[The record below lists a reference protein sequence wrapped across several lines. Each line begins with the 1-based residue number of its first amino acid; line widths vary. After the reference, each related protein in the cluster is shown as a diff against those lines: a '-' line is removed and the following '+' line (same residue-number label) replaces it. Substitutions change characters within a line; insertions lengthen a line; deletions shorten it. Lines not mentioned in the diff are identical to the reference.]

1 MAAAGAP
8 LSFSCKAS
16 RMTPTPS
23 TTPEEIKTRI
33 GSGLLSFPVTTFDA
47 AGDFDAGKYREH
59 VAWLADYPAAAL
71 FAAGGTGEFF
81 SLSRGEIVEVIRTA
95 KQAAGDLPI
104 ISGCGYGTRMAIEI
118 AQDAEA
124 AGADALLLLPHYL
137 MRVPQEGIYNHVK
150 AVCQS
155 VSIGVIV
162 YNRDNSQ
169 VTADTLERLAAACPN
184 LIGFKDGSGDI
195 ATVREITTR
204 LGDRLVFVGGMPTHE
219 LYAEAYDGAG
229 VSTYSSAVFNFA
241 PKAALAFYDA
251 LRAGDK
257 AKMQA
262 ILTDFFYP
270 YSRIRDRR
278 PGYAVSIIKAGLRLI
293 GRDPGPVRAPLTD
306 LTDEEMEMLGPLVRK
321 FAA

>member
-1 MAAAGAP
+1 
-8 LSFSCKAS
+8 
-16 RMTPTPS
+16 MTPQD
-23 TTPEEIKTRI
+23 IKAQI

-47 AGDFDAGKYREH
+47 EGEFDAGKYREH
-59 VAWLADYPAAAL
+59 VAWLADFPAAAL

-95 KQAAGDLPI
+95 KQAAGDMPI
-104 ISGCGYGTRMAIEI
+104 VSGCGYGTRMAVEI

-137 MRVPQEGIYNHVK
+137 MKVPQEGIYNHVK
-150 AVCQS
+150 AVCRS

-169 VTADTLERLAAACPN
+169 VTAETLARLCDACPN

-195 ATVREITTR
+195 ATVREITAR
-204 LGDRLVFVGGMPTHE
+204 LGDRLVYVGGMPTHE

-241 PKAALAFYDA
+241 PRSALAFSDA

-257 AKMQA
+257 AKMQT

-306 LTDEEMEMLGPLVRK
+306 LQADEMEKLKALIEALGPQ
-321 FAA
+321 

>member
-1 MAAAGAP
+1 
-8 LSFSCKAS
+8 
-16 RMTPTPS
+16 MTPQD
-23 TTPEEIKTRI
+23 IQAQI
-33 GSGLLSFPVTTFDA
+33 GAGLLSFPVTTFDA
-47 AGDFDAGKYREH
+47 DGEFDAGKYREH
-59 VAWLADYPAAAL
+59 VSWLADYPAAAL

-95 KQAAGDLPI
+95 KQAAGGLPI
-104 ISGCGYGTRMAIEI
+104 ISGCGYGTRMAVEI

-137 MRVPQEGIYNHVK
+137 MKVPQEGLFRHVK
-150 AVCQS
+150 AVCDS
-155 VSIGVIV
+155 VSIGIIV

-169 VTADTLERLAAACPN
+169 VTAETLERLCDACPN

-204 LGDRLVFVGGMPTHE
+204 LGDRLVYVGGMPTHE
-219 LYAEAYDGAG
+219 LFAEAYDGAG

-241 PKAALAFYDA
+241 PQAALDFYTA

-262 ILTDFFYP
+262 ILTEFFYP
-270 YSRIRDRR
+270 YSRIRDRS
-278 PGYAVSIIKAGLRLI
+278 PGYAVSIVKAGLRLI

>member
-1 MAAAGAP
+1 
-8 LSFSCKAS
+8 
-16 RMTPTPS
+16 MTPQ
-23 TTPEEIKTRI
+23 EIKAQI

-47 AGDFDAGKYREH
+47 EGEFDAGKYREH
-59 VAWLADYPAAAL
+59 VSWLADYPAAAL

-81 SLSRGEIVEVIRTA
+81 SLTRGEIVEVIRTA
-95 KQAAGDLPI
+95 KQAAGEVPI
-104 ISGCGYGTRMAIEI
+104 VSGCGYGTRMAIEI
-118 AQDAEA
+118 ARDAEA

-137 MRVPQEGIYNHVK
+137 MKVPQEGIYNHVK
-150 AVCQS
+150 AVCDS

-169 VTADTLERLAAACPN
+169 VTAETLERLCEACPN
-184 LIGFKDGSGDI
+184 LVGFKDGSGDI
-195 ATVREITTR
+195 ATVREITAR
-204 LGDRLVFVGGMPTHE
+204 LGDRLVYVGGMPTHE
-219 LYAEAYDGAG
+219 LFAEAYDGAG

-241 PKAALAFYDA
+241 PQSALDFYNA

-257 AKMQA
+257 AKMEA
-262 ILTDFFYP
+262 ILGDFFYP

-278 PGYAVSIIKAGLRLI
+278 PGYAVSIIKAGLRLV

-306 LTDEEMEMLGPLVRK
+306 LTDEEMEMLSPLVRK

>member
-1 MAAAGAP
+1 
-8 LSFSCKAS
+8 
-16 RMTPTPS
+16 MTPQD
-23 TTPEEIKTRI
+23 IKAQI

-47 AGDFDAGKYREH
+47 AGDFDAGRYREH
-59 VAWLADYPAAAL
+59 VAWLADHPAAAL

-95 KQAAGDLPI
+95 KQAAGQLPI

-137 MRVPQEGIYNHVK
+137 IGAPQEGIYAHVK
-150 AVCQS
+150 AVCDA
-155 VSIGVIV
+155 VSIGIIV

-169 VTADTLERLAAACPN
+169 VTAETLERLTDACPN

-195 ATVREITTR
+195 ATVREITAR
-204 LGDRLVFVGGMPTHE
+204 LGDRLVYVGGMPTHE

-241 PKAALAFYDA
+241 PRAALDFYAA

-257 AKMQA
+257 ARMQA
-262 ILTDFFYP
+262 ILSDFFYP
-270 YSRIRDRR
+270 FARIRDRC
-278 PGYAVSIIKAGLRLI
+278 PGYPVSIIKAGLRLI

-306 LTDEEMEMLGPLVRK
+306 LTAEEMEMLAPLVRK

>member
-1 MAAAGAP
+1 
-8 LSFSCKAS
+8 
-16 RMTPTPS
+16 MTPQD
-23 TTPEEIKTRI
+23 IQAQI
-33 GSGLLSFPVTTFDA
+33 GAGLLSFPVTTFDA
-47 AGDFDAGKYREH
+47 DGEFDAGRYREH
-59 VAWLADYPAAAL
+59 VSWLADYPAAAL

-104 ISGCGYGTRMAIEI
+104 ISGCGYGTRMAVEI

-137 MRVPQEGIYNHVK
+137 MKVPQEGLYRHVK
-150 AVCQS
+150 AVCDS
-155 VSIGVIV
+155 VSIGIIV

-169 VTADTLERLAAACPN
+169 VTAETLERLCDACPN

-204 LGDRLVFVGGMPTHE
+204 LGDRLVYVGGMPTHE
-219 LYAEAYDGAG
+219 LFAEAYNGAG

-241 PKAALAFYDA
+241 PQAALEFYTA
-251 LRAGDK
+251 LRSGNK

-270 YSRIRDRR
+270 FSRIRDRS
-278 PGYAVSIIKAGLRLI
+278 PGYAVSIIKAGLRLV

-306 LTDEEMEMLGPLVRK
+306 LTGEEMEMLGPLVRK

>member
-1 MAAAGAP
+1 
-8 LSFSCKAS
+8 
-16 RMTPTPS
+16 MTPQ
-23 TTPEEIKTRI
+23 EIQAQI

-47 AGDFDAGKYREH
+47 AGDLDTRKYHEH
-59 VAWLADYPAAAL
+59 VAWLSDFPAAAL

-81 SLSRGEIVEVIRTA
+81 SLSRGELAEVIRTA
-95 KQAAGDLPI
+95 KQAAGEVPI

-118 AQDAEA
+118 ARDAEA

-137 MRVPQEGIYNHVK
+137 VGAPQEGLHDHIK
-150 AVCQS
+150 AVCES

-162 YNRDNSQ
+162 YNRANSRLS
-169 VTADTLERLAAACPN
+169 AETLARLAEACPN

-195 ATVREITTR
+195 QTVREIVAR
-204 LGDRLVFVGGMPTHE
+204 LGDRLVYVGGMPTHE
-219 LYAEAYDGAG
+219 LFAEAYNGAG

-241 PKAALAFYDA
+241 PMAALAFYGA
-251 LRAGDK
+251 LRRGDK

-262 ILTDFFYP
+262 ILTEFFYP
-270 YSRIRDRR
+270 FARIRDRR
-278 PGYAVSIIKAGLRLI
+278 AGYAVSIIKAGLRVV

-306 LTDEEMEMLGPLVRK
+306 LTDEEMGMLTPLVQK

>member
-1 MAAAGAP
+1 
-8 LSFSCKAS
+8 
-16 RMTPTPS
+16 MTPQD
-23 TTPEEIKTRI
+23 IQAQI
-33 GSGLLSFPVTTFDA
+33 GAGLLSFPVTTFDA
-47 AGDFDAGKYREH
+47 DGEFDAGKYREH
-59 VAWLADYPAAAL
+59 VSWLADYPAAAL

-95 KQAAGDLPI
+95 KQAAGGLPI
-104 ISGCGYGTRMAIEI
+104 ISGCGYGTRMAVEI

-137 MRVPQEGIYNHVK
+137 MKVPQEGLFRHVK
-150 AVCQS
+150 AVCDS
-155 VSIGVIV
+155 VSIGIIV

-169 VTADTLERLAAACPN
+169 VTAETLERLCDACPN

-204 LGDRLVFVGGMPTHE
+204 LGDRLVYVGGMPTHE
-219 LYAEAYDGAG
+219 LFAEAYDGAG

-241 PKAALAFYDA
+241 PQAALDFYTA

-270 YSRIRDRR
+270 YSRIRDRS
-278 PGYAVSIIKAGLRLI
+278 PGYAVSIVKAGLRLI

>member
-1 MAAAGAP
+1 
-8 LSFSCKAS
+8 
-16 RMTPTPS
+16 MTPQ
-23 TTPEEIKTRI
+23 EIKAQI
-33 GSGLLSFPVTTFDA
+33 GAGLLSFPVTTFDE
-47 AGDFDAGKYREH
+47 AGEFDPAKYREH
-59 VAWLADYPAAAL
+59 VGWLADYPAAAL

-81 SLSRGEIVEVIRTA
+81 SLSRGEIVEVIRAA
-95 KQAAGDLPI
+95 KQAARDVPI

-137 MRVPQEGIYNHVK
+137 MRVPQDGIFEHVR
-150 AVCQS
+150 AVCES
-155 VSIGVIV
+155 VEIGVIV

-169 VTADTLERLAAACPN
+169 VTAETLEMLCEACPN

-195 ATVREITTR
+195 ATVREITSR
-204 LGDRLVFVGGMPTHE
+204 LGDRLVYVGGMPTHE

-241 PKAALAFYDA
+241 PKAALEFYAA

-270 YSRIRDRR
+270 FARIRDRR
-278 PGYAVSIIKAGLRLI
+278 PGYPVSIIKAGLRLI

-306 LTDEEMEMLGPLVRK
+306 LTEEEMEMLGPLVRK

>member
-1 MAAAGAP
+1 
-8 LSFSCKAS
+8 
-16 RMTPTPS
+16 MTPQ
-23 TTPEEIKTRI
+23 EIKTQI
-33 GSGLLSFPVTTFDA
+33 GAGLLSFPVTTFDE
-47 AGDFDAGKYREH
+47 AGEFDPVKYREH
-59 VAWLADYPAAAL
+59 VGWLADYPAAAL

-95 KQAAGDLPI
+95 KQAARDVPI

-137 MRVPQEGIYNHVK
+137 MRVPQAGIFEHVR
-150 AVCQS
+150 AVCES
-155 VSIGVIV
+155 VEIGVIV

-169 VTADTLERLAAACPN
+169 VTAETLEMLCEACPN

-195 ATVREITTR
+195 AMVREITSR
-204 LGDRLVFVGGMPTHE
+204 LGDRLVYVGGMPTHE

-241 PKAALAFYDA
+241 PKAALEFYAA

-270 YSRIRDRR
+270 FARIRDRR
-278 PGYAVSIIKAGLRLI
+278 PGYPVSIIKAGLRLI

-306 LTDEEMEMLGPLVRK
+306 LTEEEMEMLGPLVRK

>member
-1 MAAAGAP
+1 
-8 LSFSCKAS
+8 
-16 RMTPTPS
+16 MTPQD
-23 TTPEEIKTRI
+23 IQAQI
-33 GSGLLSFPVTTFDA
+33 GAGLLSFPVTTFDA
-47 AGDFDAGKYREH
+47 DGEFDAGKYREH
-59 VAWLADYPAAAL
+59 VSWLADYPAAAL

-104 ISGCGYGTRMAIEI
+104 ISGCGYGTRMAVEI
-118 AQDAEA
+118 ARDAEA

-137 MRVPQEGIYNHVK
+137 MKVPQEGLFRHVK
-150 AVCQS
+150 AVCDS
-155 VSIGVIV
+155 VSIGIIV

-169 VTADTLERLAAACPN
+169 VTAETLERLCDACPN

-204 LGDRLVFVGGMPTHE
+204 LGDRLVYVGGMPTHE
-219 LYAEAYDGAG
+219 LFAEAYDGAG

-241 PKAALAFYDA
+241 PQAALDFYTA

-270 YSRIRDRR
+270 YSRIRDRS

>member
-1 MAAAGAP
+1 
-8 LSFSCKAS
+8 
-16 RMTPTPS
+16 MTPQD
-23 TTPEEIKTRI
+23 IQAQI
-33 GSGLLSFPVTTFDA
+33 GAGLLSFPVTTFDA
-47 AGDFDAGKYREH
+47 DGEFDAGKYREH
-59 VAWLADYPAAAL
+59 VSWLADYPAAAL

-95 KQAAGDLPI
+95 KQAAGGLPI
-104 ISGCGYGTRMAIEI
+104 ISGCGSGTRMAVEI

-137 MRVPQEGIYNHVK
+137 MKVPQEGLFRHVK
-150 AVCQS
+150 AVCDS
-155 VSIGVIV
+155 VSIGIIV

-169 VTADTLERLAAACPN
+169 VTAETLERLCDACPN

-204 LGDRLVFVGGMPTHE
+204 LGDRLVYVGGMPTHE
-219 LYAEAYDGAG
+219 LFAEAYDGAG

-241 PKAALAFYDA
+241 PQAALDFYTA

-262 ILTDFFYP
+262 ILTEFFYP
-270 YSRIRDRR
+270 YSRIRDRS
-278 PGYAVSIIKAGLRLI
+278 PGYAVSIVKAGLRLI

>member
-1 MAAAGAP
+1 
-8 LSFSCKAS
+8 
-16 RMTPTPS
+16 MTPQD
-23 TTPEEIKTRI
+23 IQAQI
-33 GSGLLSFPVTTFDA
+33 GAGLLSFPVTTFDA
-47 AGDFDAGKYREH
+47 DGEFDAGKYREH
-59 VAWLADYPAAAL
+59 VSWLADYPAAAL

-95 KQAAGDLPI
+95 KQAAGGLPI
-104 ISGCGYGTRMAIEI
+104 ISGCGYGTRMAVEI

-137 MRVPQEGIYNHVK
+137 MKVPQEGLFRHVK
-150 AVCQS
+150 AVCDS
-155 VSIGVIV
+155 VSIGIIV

-169 VTADTLERLAAACPN
+169 VTAETLERLCDACPN

-204 LGDRLVFVGGMPTHE
+204 LGDRLVYVGGMPTHE
-219 LYAEAYDGAG
+219 LFAEAYDGAG

-241 PKAALAFYDA
+241 PQAALDFYTA

-262 ILTDFFYP
+262 ILTNFFYP
-270 YSRIRDRR
+270 YSRIRDLS
-278 PGYAVSIIKAGLRLI
+278 PGYAVSIVKAGLRLI

>member
-1 MAAAGAP
+1 M
-8 LSFSCKAS
+8 
-16 RMTPTPS
+16 
-23 TTPEEIKTRI
+23 IHRI
-33 GSGLLSFPVTTFDA
+33 
-47 AGDFDAGKYREH
+47 
-59 VAWLADYPAAAL
+59 
-71 FAAGGTGEFF
+71 
-81 SLSRGEIVEVIRTA
+81 
-95 KQAAGDLPI
+95 
-104 ISGCGYGTRMAIEI
+104 
-118 AQDAEA
+118 
-124 AGADALLLLPHYL
+124 GADALLLLPHYL
-137 MRVPQEGIYNHVK
+137 MRAPQDGIFEHVK

-169 VTADTLERLAAACPN
+169 VTAETLESLAEACPN

-204 LGDRLVFVGGMPTHE
+204 LGDRLVYIGGMPTHE

-241 PKAALAFYDA
+241 PKSALAFYEA
-251 LRAGDK
+251 LRAGDT
-257 AKMQA
+257 ARMQA
-262 ILTDFFYP
+262 ILTEFFYP
-270 YSRIRDRR
+270 FSRIRDRR
-278 PGYAVSIIKAGLRLI
+278 PGYPVSIIKAGLRLI

>member
-1 MAAAGAP
+1 
-8 LSFSCKAS
+8 
-16 RMTPTPS
+16 MTPQD
-23 TTPEEIKTRI
+23 IQAQI
-33 GSGLLSFPVTTFDA
+33 GAGLLSFPVTTFDA
-47 AGDFDAGKYREH
+47 DGEFDAGKYREH
-59 VAWLADYPAAAL
+59 VSWLADYPAAAL

-95 KQAAGDLPI
+95 KQAAGDVPI
-104 ISGCGYGTRMAIEI
+104 ISGCGYGTRMAVEI

-137 MRVPQEGIYNHVK
+137 MKVPQEGLFRHVK
-150 AVCQS
+150 AVCDS
-155 VSIGVIV
+155 VSIGIIV

-169 VTADTLERLAAACPN
+169 VTAETLERLCDACPN

-204 LGDRLVFVGGMPTHE
+204 LGDRLVYVGGMPTHE
-219 LYAEAYDGAG
+219 LFAEAYDGAG

-241 PKAALAFYDA
+241 PQAALDFYTA

-262 ILTDFFYP
+262 ILTEFFYP
-270 YSRIRDRR
+270 YSRIRDRS
-278 PGYAVSIIKAGLRLI
+278 PGYAVSIVKAGLRLI

>member
-1 MAAAGAP
+1 
-8 LSFSCKAS
+8 
-16 RMTPTPS
+16 MTPQD
-23 TTPEEIKTRI
+23 IQAQI
-33 GSGLLSFPVTTFDA
+33 GAGLLSFPVTTFDA
-47 AGDFDAGKYREH
+47 DGEFDAGKYREH
-59 VAWLADYPAAAL
+59 VSWLAEYPAAAL

-95 KQAAGDLPI
+95 KQAAGDVPI
-104 ISGCGYGTRMAIEI
+104 ISGCGYGTRMAVEI

-137 MRVPQEGIYNHVK
+137 MKVPQEGLYRHVK
-150 AVCQS
+150 AVCDS

-162 YNRDNSQ
+162 YNRDNAQ
-169 VTADTLERLAAACPN
+169 VTAQTLERLADACPN

-195 ATVREITTR
+195 ATVREITIR
-204 LGDRLVFVGGMPTHE
+204 LGDRLVYVGGMPTHE
-219 LYAEAYDGAG
+219 LFAEAYDGAG

-241 PKAALAFYDA
+241 PQAALDFYTA

-270 YSRIRDRR
+270 YSRIRDRS
-278 PGYAVSIIKAGLRLI
+278 PGYAVSIVKAGLRLI

>member
-1 MAAAGAP
+1 V
-8 LSFSCKAS
+8 S
-16 RMTPTPS
+16 
-23 TTPEEIKTRI
+23 
-33 GSGLLSFPVTTFDA
+33 
-47 AGDFDAGKYREH
+47 
-59 VAWLADYPAAAL
+59 WLADYPAAAL

-95 KQAAGDLPI
+95 KQAAGGLPI
-104 ISGCGYGTRMAIEI
+104 ISGCGYGTRMAVEI

-137 MRVPQEGIYNHVK
+137 MKVPQEGLFHHVK
-150 AVCQS
+150 AVCDS
-155 VSIGVIV
+155 VSIGIIV

-169 VTADTLERLAAACPN
+169 VTAATLERLCDACPN

-204 LGDRLVFVGGMPTHE
+204 LGDRLVYVGGMPTHE
-219 LYAEAYDGAG
+219 LFAEAYDGAG

-241 PKAALAFYDA
+241 PQAALDFYTA

-262 ILTDFFYP
+262 ILTNFFYP
-270 YSRIRDRR
+270 YSRIRDRS
-278 PGYAVSIIKAGLRLI
+278 PGYAVSIVKAGLRLI

>member
-1 MAAAGAP
+1 
-8 LSFSCKAS
+8 
-16 RMTPTPS
+16 MTPAPS
-23 TTPEEIKTRI
+23 ISPEDIKAQI
-33 GSGLLSFPVTTFDA
+33 GSGLLSFPVTTFDDN
-47 AGDFDAGKYREH
+47 GDFDAGKYREH
-59 VAWLADYPAAAL
+59 VAWLAEFPAAAL

-81 SLSRGEIVEVIRTA
+81 SLSRGEIVEVIRSA
-95 KQAAGDLPI
+95 KQAAGALPI

-137 MRVPQEGIYNHVK
+137 MKAPQEGIYRHVK

-155 VSIGVIV
+155 VGIGVIV

-169 VTADTLERLAAACPN
+169 VTAETLERLCEACPN

-204 LGDRLVFVGGMPTHE
+204 LGDRLVYVGGMPTHE
-219 LYAEAYDGAG
+219 LFAEAYDGAG

-241 PKAALAFYDA
+241 PRAALEFYAA
-251 LRAGDK
+251 LRSGDK
-257 AKMQA
+257 AKMQS
-262 ILTDFFYP
+262 ILTGFFYP
-270 YSRIRDRR
+270 FSRIRDRQ
-278 PGYAVSIIKAGLRLI
+278 PGYPVSIIKAGLKLV

-306 LTDEEMEMLGPLVRK
+306 LTGEEMEMLGPLVRK

>member
-1 MAAAGAP
+1 
-8 LSFSCKAS
+8 
-16 RMTPTPS
+16 MTPQD
-23 TTPEEIKTRI
+23 IQAQI
-33 GSGLLSFPVTTFDA
+33 GAGLLSFPVTTFDA
-47 AGDFDAGKYREH
+47 DGEFDAGKYREH
-59 VAWLADYPAAAL
+59 VSWLADYPAAAL

-95 KQAAGDLPI
+95 KQAAGGLPI
-104 ISGCGYGTRMAIEI
+104 ISGCGYGTRMAVEI

-137 MRVPQEGIYNHVK
+137 MKLPQEGLFRHVK
-150 AVCQS
+150 AVCDS
-155 VSIGVIV
+155 VSIGIIV

-169 VTADTLERLAAACPN
+169 VTAETLERLCDACPN

-204 LGDRLVFVGGMPTHE
+204 LGDRLVYVGGMPTHE
-219 LYAEAYDGAG
+219 LFAEAYDGAG

-241 PKAALAFYDA
+241 PQAALDFYTA

-270 YSRIRDRR
+270 YSRIRDRS
-278 PGYAVSIIKAGLRLI
+278 PGYAVSIVKAGLRLI
-293 GRDPGPVRAPLTD
+293 GRDPGPVRAPITD
-306 LTDEEMEMLGPLVRK
+306 LTDV
-321 FAA
+321 